1 MEKKTNLKLTV
12 YLSARTCQLVLT
24 KHQEILLF
32 AHREVILNAAKEGSE
47 NSESFI
53 RNINVFFLFEK
64 CCFNV
69 RLSVRVLL
77 YNKCYCDI
85 M

>member
-47 NSESFI
+47 NSEIFI
-53 RNINVFFLFEK
+53 RKLILMFFFLRSA
-64 CCFNV
+64 V
-69 RLSVRVLL
+69 S
-77 YNKCYCDI
+77 I
-85 M
+85 